1 MVTSFQV
8 GLPFD
13 RTELDPASVAPN
25 ARPWER
31 VFRFRAQRRF
41 GQRYG
46 RNWAITTLD
55 RPADDRL
62 FWFAWNCEGRLCRA
76 SEDRDGYLLSGWISL
91 LAGLNT
97 VRLLL
102 RRTPDRVNVFSAFGP
117 KGGKH

>member
-8 GLPFD
+8 GFSTD

-25 ARPWER
+25 ARPCER

-62 FWFAWNCEGRLCRA
+62 FWFAWNCAGRLSGA
-76 SEDRDGYLLSGWISL
+76 AEDRGTGYCGRAVFLDGQCDNLFTEGVLL
-91 LAGLNT
+91 
-97 VRLLL
+97 
-102 RRTPDRVNVFSAFGP
+102 
-117 KGGKH
+117 

>member
-8 GLPFD
+8 GLFLD

-25 ARPWER
+25 ARPCER

-55 RPADDRL
+55 RAADDRL
-62 FWFAWNCEGRLCRA
+62 FWSAWNCAGRLFRA
-76 SEDRDGYLLSGWISL
+76 AADREAGYCGRAVFLDRHFDNLFTEVALLV
-91 LAGLNT
+91 T
-97 VRLLL
+97 R
-102 RRTPDRVNVFSAFGP
+102 
-117 KGGKH
+117 GK